1 MHPSIMVFLQQIC
14 LFYKRKNMG
23 RLDYTCWNA
32 IVEEVS
38 LQQITVNMTNNGSF
52 NIVFS
57 IIYEENTAADTKTLW
72 AELQQMHIKFSNLHW
87 ILVGYFNV
95 CRYT

>member
-1 MHPSIMVFLQQIC
+1 
-14 LFYKRKNMG
+14 MG

-57 IIYEENTAADTKTLW
+57 IIYEENTAA
-72 AELQQMHIKFSNLHW
+72 
-87 ILVGYFNV
+87 G
-95 CRYT
+95 C